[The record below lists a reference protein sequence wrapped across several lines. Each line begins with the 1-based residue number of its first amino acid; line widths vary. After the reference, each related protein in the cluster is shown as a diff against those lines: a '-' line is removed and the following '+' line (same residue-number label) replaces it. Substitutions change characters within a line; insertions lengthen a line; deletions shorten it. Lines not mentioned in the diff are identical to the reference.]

1 MVLVGGVAVMVAL
14 VGTFVVGC
22 VCGYLYATRTDADV
36 IPRFQ
41 HYDEQAQARFQVY
54 RQIAGEWPVVRPPRT
69 PGKVGDDDTR

>member
-1 MVLVGGVAVMVAL
+1 MVIFLGA
-14 VGTFVVGC
+14 FVIGC
-22 VCGYLYATRTDADV
+22 VAGYLYANRTDPAV

-69 PGKVGDDDTR
+69 PWKVGDDGDTR

>member
-1 MVLVGGVAVMVAL
+1 MVLVGGVAVIVAL
-14 VGTFVVGC
+14 VGTFVLGC
-22 VCGYLYATRTDADV
+22 VCGYLYANRTDPDV

-69 PGKVGDDDTR
+69 SWTVVKRGD